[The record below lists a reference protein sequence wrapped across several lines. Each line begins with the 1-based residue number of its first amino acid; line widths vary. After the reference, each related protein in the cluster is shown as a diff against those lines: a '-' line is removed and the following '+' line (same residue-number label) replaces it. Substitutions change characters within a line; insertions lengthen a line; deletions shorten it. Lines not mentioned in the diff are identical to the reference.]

1 MASSEGSKTQ
11 GFKTQGPENR
21 AYTQEDIQQILNLA
35 IAQHAYEGEFSRAQ
49 LLEIA
54 EDLAIPTAI
63 VQQAERT
70 WLQSSDERL
79 KRDTFNQYRRAELKH
94 KLVRFAIVNAG
105 LIALNSLTGIGFLWS
120 LYTVVLICWSIVLGL
135 KVWGIFQ
142 VDGEAYERAFQK
154 WYRRHQMRKAV
165 NHWLSRWL
173 SPT

>member
-1 MASSEGSKTQ
+1 MASSA
-11 GFKTQGPENR
+11 GPENR

-70 WLQSSDERL
+70 WLQSRDERL

-94 KLVRFAIVNAG
+94 KLVRFAIVNAS
-105 LIALNSLTGIGFLWS
+105 LIALNSLMSLMGIGFFWLP
-120 LYTVVLICWSIVLGL
+120 YTVFLIGWSIFLGL

-165 NHWLSRWL
+165 NHWLNRWL